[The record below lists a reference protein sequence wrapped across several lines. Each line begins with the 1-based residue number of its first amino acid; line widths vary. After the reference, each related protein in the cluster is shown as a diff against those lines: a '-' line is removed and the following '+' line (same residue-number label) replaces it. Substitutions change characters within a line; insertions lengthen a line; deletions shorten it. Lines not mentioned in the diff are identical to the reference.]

1 MSTRL
6 HISVMAACLFS
17 VGAISG
23 MARASQ
29 PSRVDD
35 ATPSVNMAESIRLLA
50 SDSLVERAAASIA
63 LTDSDRVPLR
73 DIEAALRGDN
83 LSPEQRLRLERVAY
97 TKFASSPRGALGI
110 RFQQRVADGPNSGT
124 VVDATYEGFDAHRVL
139 RSGDVIHS
147 IDGERVL
154 TIDDGKRT
162 IQSHDPGERLTLRIF
177 RDGEPLLARVT
188 LGSLRALDQMAP
200 GGRGGLGRGNEYILR
215 DAFDDR
221 LARSCGRGTRW
232 PGVLDLR
239 SFEPA
244 GEGVLPAAQA
254 LAATPQLDPDKAAP
268 EPPGVVTAGG
278 VQRPVTT
285 EVASNI
291 DFSGSAGRTANLR
304 AIQDQLRTV
313 QSRMMQEQRLLADLN
328 RPAAERQAAAR
339 RLEALRQQQIQLNI
353 RYGEVKAKL
362 VNP

>member
-1 MSTRL
+1 
-6 HISVMAACLFS
+6 MAAAGLL
-17 VGAISG
+17 GAG
-23 MARASQ
+23 ALAGVARANQ
-29 PSRVDD
+29 PSPVDD
-35 ATPSVNMAESIRLLA
+35 APPSVNIAESIRLLA
-50 SDSLVERAAASIA
+50 SDSLVERASASIA

-73 DIEAALRGDN
+73 EVEAALRSDD

-97 TKFASSPRGALGI
+97 AKFASSPRGALGI

-124 VVDATYEGFDAHRVL
+124 IVDATYEGFDAHRVL
-139 RSGDVIHS
+139 RTGDIIHS

-154 TIDDGKRT
+154 TIDDGKRA

-200 GGRGGLGRGNEYILR
+200 GGRGGLGRGSEFILR

-221 LARSCGRGTRW
+221 LARSCGRGSRW

-239 SFEPA
+239 PFQPVVE
-244 GEGVLPAAQA
+244 AAPPVAQPV
-254 LAATPQLDPDKAAP
+254 AASPQIDPDKAAP
-268 EPPGVVTAGG
+268 QAPGTMTAGG
-278 VQRPVTT
+278 VQRAVTP

-291 DFSGSAGRTANLR
+291 DFSGSGGKTANLR
-304 AIQDQLRTV
+304 AIQDQLRVV
-313 QSRMMQEQRLLADLN
+313 QTRMMQEQRLLADLN

-339 RLEALRQQQIQLNI
+339 RFEALRQQQIQLNA
-353 RYGEVKAKL
+353 RYSEVKARL